1 MLLQF
6 VKDLLPEGSNIPTS
20 YYEAKKMLCD
30 LGLRY
35 ESIHACGNDCILFWK
50 ENVDA
55 DKYPIW
61 DEPRYKFDNGKGKKI
76 SKEVLHYFPLK
87 PRLRLLI

>member
-6 VKDLLPEGSNIPTS
+6 VTDLLSEGSKILTS
-20 YYEAKKMLCD
+20 YYKAKKMLCD

-35 ESIHACGNDCILFWK
+35 ESIHACENDCVLFWK

-76 SKEVLHYFPLK
+76 PKNVLFYFPSK
-87 PRLRLLI
+87 PRL